1 MNIKYIIV
9 AAMMAG
15 IVSMSAEASYLGS
28 GYGANEG
35 GMWGTNAKP
44 WINPHNE
51 IVVPFETRCDCV
63 CEPIGLKF
71 AQGLIEPEKENGA
84 LRAILPY
91 VDGVRQRAQTIID
104 ETCDKYEAQGK
115 NVEEWKKA
123 AFGTI
128 TLYRA
133 ALNLMMWSK
142 MMTEEQ
148 WRRFPNDIHISLPT
162 ELQERIVQDMV
173 DTHPKKIGEND
184 CWGVNQATEKFWSEW
199 RLH

>member
-1 MNIKYIIV
+1 MKTKKVIV
-9 AAMMAG
+9 SAMMVG
-15 IVSMSAEASYLGS
+15 MIVMGTGYSTGLR
-28 GYGANEG
+28 YGAVPSGVWSE
-35 GMWGTNAKP
+35 TPSP
-44 WINPHNE
+44 WITQQGV
-51 IVVPFETRCDCV
+51 IFVPFESRCDCV

-104 ETCDKYEAQGK
+104 ETCEKYEAQGK

-148 WRRFPNDIHISLPT
+148 WRRFPNDIHVALPT
-162 ELQERIVQDMV
+162 ELQERIAQDMV
-173 DTHPKKIGEND
+173 DPNPKRIGEND
-184 CWGVNQATEKFWSEW
+184 LWGVNQATEKFWSKW
-199 RLH
+199 KR

>member
-1 MNIKYIIV
+1 MKTKKVIV
-9 AAMMAG
+9 SAMMVG
-15 IVSMSAEASYLGS
+15 IVGMSAEASYLGS
-28 GYGANEG
+28 CYGAVPG
-35 GMWGTNAKP
+35 GVWFKTPSP
-44 WINPHNE
+44 WITQQGV
-51 IVVPFETRCDCV
+51 IFVPFESRCDCV

-71 AQGLIEPEKENGA
+71 APGLIDPEKENEA
-84 LRAILPY
+84 LQAILPY
-91 VDGVRQRAQTIID
+91 VDGVRQRAQATID
-104 ETCDKYEAQGK
+104 ETCKKYEAQGK

-148 WRRFPNDIHISLPT
+148 WRRFPNDIHVALPT

-173 DTHPKKIGEND
+173 DPNPKRIGEND
-184 CWGVNQATEKFWSEW
+184 LWGVNQATEKFWSKWE
-199 RLH
+199 R